1 MEALTIKEIAL
12 AVGGRILWGD
22 ERVKV
27 EEVFTNSKSIT
38 LGSLFV
44 PIVGE
49 RVDGHDFI
57 KDALAAGAASCLSG
71 KEIEKIEGKA
81 CILVEDTL
89 KALQTLGTY
98 YRNKFP
104 VPIVGITGS
113 VGKTT
118 TKEMVAAA
126 FGTARR
132 VLKTEGNMNSQVGLP
147 LMMLKLSKEHE
158 AGVIEMGM
166 SEEGEMARL
175 CNIAQPEAAIMTNI
189 GISHIAQLKTREN
202 IRKEKMNII
211 NSFQEGG
218 CLVLNRDDDLLGE
231 AAECLK
237 NGQVTIDLSEIT
249 KKKLATSQVITYG
262 ISEDCDFRASDIRTV
277 SEETV
282 FTLTFPKNKES
293 LWLAPYGKGND
304 GTERETLTEEVHLKV
319 PGLHNVYN
327 ALAALAVTWFY
338 QIPVSLAKTGL
349 KEYQPIAMRG
359 QIIVTEGI
367 KIIDDSYNASPDSMK
382 SGIGVLKEL
391 ENVSRHI
398 AVLAD
403 VKELGEISK
412 QSHYE
417 VGEFIAENSLD
428 CVVTIGEEAFYIAK
442 AVKDRRVPTET
453 YSFTNNQEAIS
464 FLKSYLKSGDGVLVK
479 GSRGMKTDEIVK
491 ELTNAAK

>member
-1 MEALTIKEIAL
+1 MEVLTIKEIAL
-12 AVGGRILWGD
+12 AVGGRILWG
-22 ERVKV
+22 EETLKV
-27 EEVFTNSKSIT
+27 EEVFTSSKSVT

-57 KDALAAGAASCLSG
+57 KDALAAGASSCLSG
-71 KEIEKIEGKA
+71 KEIDKIEGKA

-89 KALQTLGTY
+89 KALQNLGTY
-98 YRNKFP
+98 YRDKFP
-104 VPIVGITGS
+104 IPIVGITGS

-126 FGTARR
+126 FGTARC
-132 VLKTEGNMNSQVGLP
+132 VLKTEGNMNSQIGLP
-147 LMMLKLSKEHE
+147 LMMLKLSKEHQV
-158 AGVIEMGM
+158 GIIEMGM

-211 NSFQEGG
+211 NSFKEGG

-231 AAECLK
+231 AAQCLK
-237 NGQVTIDLSEIT
+237 NGQITIDLAEIT
-249 KKKLATSQVITYG
+249 KKKLAASQVITYG
-262 ISEDCDFRASDIRTV
+262 IDEDCDFRATDIRTV

-282 FTLTFPKNKES
+282 FTLTYPKEKDN
-293 LWLAPYGKGND
+293 LWLTPKGISD
-304 GTERETLTEEVHLKV
+304 DRAVRETLTEEIHLKV

-327 ALAALAVTWFY
+327 ALAALAITWFY
-338 QIPVSLAKTGL
+338 NIPVSLAKTGL

-359 QIIVTEGI
+359 QIILSNGK

-391 ENVSRHI
+391 ENVSRRI

-428 CVVTIGEEAFYIAK
+428 CVVTIGEEALYIAK
-442 AVKDRRVPTET
+442 AIKDRGVPTET

-464 FLKSYLKSGDGVLVK
+464 FLKTYLKSGDGVLIK

-491 ELTNAAK
+491 ELK